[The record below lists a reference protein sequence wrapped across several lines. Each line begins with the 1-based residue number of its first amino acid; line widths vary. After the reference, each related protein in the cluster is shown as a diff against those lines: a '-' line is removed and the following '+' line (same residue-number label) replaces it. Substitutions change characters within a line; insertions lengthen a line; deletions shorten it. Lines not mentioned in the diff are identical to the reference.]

1 MSGERYV
8 DHRVLK
14 AFAQSKVNVPA
25 EEAKERRR
33 QVNHLRERL
42 EEYIAAHP
50 DFDLVKLRASGST
63 AKHTAIRR
71 KSGTGSDAD
80 VAAYLRVGDPAV
92 DVSTVLA
99 WLEERCKEVYGKT
112 KVAEDFKPSDHAV
125 GITMR
130 GSDLK
135 IDVVPVLYTGE
146 PDDRGY
152 LVTSDGTKVLTSVTL
167 HLRFIERRKAVAG
180 DGYREL
186 IRLLKAWIRE
196 SKEIDPQ
203 LRCKSFLIELLVA
216 HLWDVGWNG
225 KPLQVNDYP
234 AAIEQVLAY
243 IVRTGLKTPIL
254 FTDYYKASA
263 VSATAEPIQVWDPV
277 NPGNNVARGYDEADR
292 VRLVHHAKTTLD
304 TLTMAAYAAT
314 KSEAL
319 DAWRELFGP
328 TFPGE

>member
-1 MSGERYV
+1 MAGERYV
-8 DHRVLK
+8 DHKVLK
-14 AFAQSKVNVPA
+14 TFAQNKVNVPPD
-25 EEAKERRR
+25 EAKERRR

-42 EEYIAAHP
+42 EDYIATHP

-71 KSGTGSDAD
+71 RSGTGSDAD
-80 VAAYLRVGDPAV
+80 VAAYLRTTDTDI
-92 DVSTVLA
+92 DVSTMLT
-99 WLEERCKEVYGKT
+99 WLRDRCIEVYGAT
-112 KVAEDFKPSDHAV
+112 KDADDFKPSDHAV

-130 GSDLK
+130 SSGLK

-152 LVTSDGTKVLTSVTL
+152 LVTTDGSKVLTSVTL
-167 HLRFIERRKAVAG
+167 HLQFIQTRKDKAG

-196 SKEIDPQ
+196 SKEADPE

-225 KPLQVNDYP
+225 RPLQVDDYP

-243 IVRTGLKTPIL
+243 IVRTGLRTPIV
-254 FTDYYKASA
+254 FTDYYKSDA
-263 VSATAEPIQVWDPV
+263 VRATADPIQVWDPV
-277 NPGNNVARGYDEADR
+277 NPENNVARGYTEQDR
-292 VRLVHHAKTTLD
+292 QRLVNHARTTLD
-304 TLTMAAYAAT
+304 TITMAAYAAT
-314 KSEAL
+314 KGEAL
-319 DAWRELFGP
+319 DSWRELFGP

>member
-1 MSGERYV
+1 MAGERYV
-8 DHRVLK
+8 DHKVLK
-14 AFAQSKVNVPA
+14 AFAQSKVNVPV

-42 EEYIAAHP
+42 EDYIATHP

-80 VAAYLRVGDPAV
+80 VAAYLRTTDTDI
-92 DVSTVLA
+92 DVSTMLT
-99 WLEERCKEVYGKT
+99 WLRDRCIEVYGAT
-112 KVAEDFKPSDHAV
+112 KDEDDFKPSDHAV

-130 GSDLK
+130 SSGLK

-152 LVTSDGTKVLTSVTL
+152 LVTADGTKVLTSVTL
-167 HLRFIERRKAVAG
+167 HLEFIKTRKDKAG

-196 SKEIDPQ
+196 SKEVDPE

-225 KPLQVNDYP
+225 EPLKVDDYP
-234 AAIEQVLAY
+234 AAIEQVLSY
-243 IVRTGLKTPIL
+243 ITRTGLKTPIV
-254 FTDYYKASA
+254 FTDYYKADA
-263 VSATAEPIQVWDPV
+263 VSTTADNIQVWDPV
-277 NPGNNVARGYDEADR
+277 NPENNVARGYTEQHR
-292 VRLVHHAKTTLD
+292 QRLVNHSRTTLD
-304 TLTMAAYAAT
+304 TITMAAYAAT
-314 KSEAL
+314 KGEAL

-328 TFPGE
+328 TFPGD

>member
-14 AFAQSKVNVPA
+14 VFAQSKVNVPA

-42 EEYIAAHP
+42 EGYIAAHP

-80 VAAYLRVGDPAV
+80 VAAYLRVGDPEV
-92 DVSTVLA
+92 DVSTVLT

-130 GSDLK
+130 GSGLK

-152 LVTSDGTKVLTSVTL
+152 LVTSGGTKVLTSVTL
-167 HLRFIERRKAVAG
+167 HLRFIEKRKGEAG

-196 SKEIDPQ
+196 SKAVDPQ

-254 FTDYYKASA
+254 FTDYYKANA
-263 VSATAEPIQVWDPV
+263 VSATTDPIQVWDPV
-277 NPGNNVARGYDEADR
+277 NPENNVARGYSELDR
-292 VRLVHHAKTTLD
+292 LQLVNHAKTTLE

-314 KSEAL
+314 KGEAL
-319 DAWRELFGP
+319 DAWRELFDP
-328 TFPGE
+328 AFPGE